1 LFVSFHLKANFI
13 YDQRDGQLYA
23 FEADKL
29 KKTNS
34 NSNSN
39 SSSTDIFAY
48 GASNQKSRVPTSPVI
63 PENYTSFDQHQDK
76 ESSED
81 QGVYCLATGT
91 SFSMSSNISSVTNSQ
106 FVDSDYIRDVSSNE
120 STHEASCVIP
130 INPINM
136 TRLSLFEMTPSR
148 KQIGCTF
155 VNELNS
161 NQRVTEKMKEWI
173 VSNYNQ
179 NCVNQ
184 NHQLNENLEC
194 II

>member
-1 LFVSFHLKANFI
+1 MCHLKANFI
-13 YDQRDGQLYA
+13 YEQRDGQLYA
-23 FEADKL
+23 IETAKL
-29 KKTNS
+29 KKTSS

-39 SSSTDIFAY
+39 TSSNDICAY
-48 GASNQKSRVPTSPVI
+48 GAPTQQRIPASPII
-63 PENYTSFDQHQDK
+63 PENYTFLEQHQQDK

-120 STHEASCVIP
+120 STHEASSVVP
-130 INPINM
+130 ISPFNM

-155 VNELNS
+155 VNQLNL
-161 NQRVTEKMKEWI
+161 NQRVTDEMKQWI
-173 VSNYNQ
+173 VSNYKQ
-179 NCVNQ
+179 NCAN
-184 NHQLNENLEC
+184 NEHRLNENLEC